1 VFAIKQRTKTKTMT
15 LQQLFKE
22 AQTKWINGYSES
34 RLVDFV
40 FSNAKNDTQANKILS
55 KVLRNK

>member
-1 VFAIKQRTKTKTMT
+1 MT

-22 AQTKWINGYSES
+22 AQNKWINGYSQS

-40 FSNAKNDTQANKILS
+40 FTNAKNNTQANKILS

>member
-1 VFAIKQRTKTKTMT
+1 MT
-15 LQQLFKE
+15 LQELFQE

-34 RLVDFV
+34 RLVDFI

-55 KVLRNK
+55 KILRNKH